1 MLNNGSP
8 THAEDAATAVRNKNK
23 KNLKIHG
30 EAGGDIA
37 GRTVAVLEGASVDGT
52 VDA

>member
-1 MLNNGSP
+1 MLDDGTP
-8 THAEDAATAVRNKNK
+8 TQAEDAATTMRNKNK